1 MEFLGVMKKRVA
13 MDETPIAYRLACFEK
28 IDEKPGTYRKEP
40 YCEEHD
46 DELLVKPKDF
56 GELRQGWLYVEYPFD
71 VQHQF
76 SVTYRTTHQLIDE
89 IRAAFRYVYENRL
102 FGHINH
108 VIGDLSL
115 EGILIDEKG
124 RIFLYVGS

>member
-13 MDETPIAYRLACFEK
+13 MDETPIAYRLDCFEK
-28 IDEKPGTYRKEP
+28 IDEEPGRYREEP
-40 YCEEHD
+40 EE
-46 DELLVKPKDF
+46 LIVKSKDF

-89 IRAAFRYVYENRL
+89 IRAAFRCVYENRL
-102 FGHINH
+102 YGHILH